1 MFRDA
6 GSPWSRSIT
15 NGASTFLVA
24 LAAVSLFALA
34 SPASARPDQIPLVP
48 NPALST
54 EEPNDPISVMIVGD
68 SITQG
73 QEGDWT
79 WRYRIWQWF
88 KDEGIEVCSVSTLL
102 FHIVANGNIFR
113 LILSGHGGVPGH
125 LRRRTL

>member
-15 NGASTFLVA
+15 GASTCLVA
-24 LAAVSLFALA
+24 LVAVSLFALA
-34 SPASARPDQIPLVP
+34 SPAAARPDQIPLVP

-88 KDEGIEVCSVSTLL
+88 KDEGIEVCSVSILL
-102 FHIVANGNIFR
+102 FHIVATANIFR